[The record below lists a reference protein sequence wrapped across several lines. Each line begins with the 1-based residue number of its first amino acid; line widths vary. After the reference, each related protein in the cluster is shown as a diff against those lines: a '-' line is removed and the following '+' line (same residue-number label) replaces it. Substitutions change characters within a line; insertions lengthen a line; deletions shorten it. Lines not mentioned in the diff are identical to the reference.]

1 MLVEREERVL
11 VDEESRGLLKQGRQS
26 NANERSRGA
35 KILHTFC
42 FRLLFLSSSPH
53 ATASGTGH
61 PFSDEAVLNTES
73 VEYLD
78 VLVETLAER
87 KFSAAQV
94 VIDASFAEMLE
105 GLEVLVAFRVVAVG
119 APPAVAGFTVPVV
132 HAPRAGHHEAL
143 WLNISIA

>member
-1 MLVEREERVL
+1 MRNREVCS
-11 VDEESRGLLKQGRQS
+11 SRDVNRMRTKDQGAQ
-26 NANERSRGA
+26 RSC
-35 KILHTFC
+35 TPVC

-61 PFSDEAVLNTES
+61 PFSDEAVLNAES
-73 VEYLD
+73 IKYLD

-119 APPAVAGFTVPVV
+119 APPAVAGFTVAVV

-143 WLNISIA
+143 CSNFSIA